1 VGISGYIYFFR
12 FWLLSKYKS
21 IVSIIKDTDVKMGTR
36 YILSIGISRARSNA
50 PTVII
55 PEKMERKRRTVTK

>member
-1 VGISGYIYFFR
+1 VVIQGYIYFFR

-21 IVSIIKDTDVKMGTR
+21 IVSIIEDTDVKMGTR

-50 PTVII
+50 PTVNSKEDGK
-55 PEKMERKRRTVTK
+55 EKTNSS